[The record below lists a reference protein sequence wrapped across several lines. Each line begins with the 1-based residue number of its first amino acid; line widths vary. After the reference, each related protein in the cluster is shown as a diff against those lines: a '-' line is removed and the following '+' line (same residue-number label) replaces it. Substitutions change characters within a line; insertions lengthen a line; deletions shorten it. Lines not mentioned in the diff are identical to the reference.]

1 MWWGWR
7 GLLAGLQTH
16 YIITQTGWC
25 CEAPRALEVWGEH
38 LKDTGE
44 PWLSQNWGYWAWYP

>member
-1 MWWGWR
+1 MWWGWC